1 MAVQIST
8 NVEFI
13 QANTTTN
20 AGFILLPST
29 TTPAGRLL
37 TIKDTAGTFGLRPLT
52 YCKNDMP
59 YFTLSKKVKY
69 GHGFHQHICRTCS
82 AQYNN

>member
-20 AGFILLPST
+20 AGFLLLPST
-29 TTPAGRLL
+29 ITNVGRLL

-52 YCKNDMP
+52 LSTIGNDR
-59 YFTLSKKVKY
+59 FEEGTNL
-69 GHGFHQHICRTCS
+69 
-82 AQYNN
+82 